1 MSSINYIFIAFLCL
15 SQFAAASQELISA
28 DLAISLSKGI
38 IQLNLGE
45 EVENDVVAYRILYS
59 TTDIEGRLD
68 TASGLLVLP
77 DNIEGP
83 FPQLIYQ
90 HGTVNGRLD
99 VPSELAGG
107 WELALGIASFGF
119 VTITP
124 DFQGLGTSRGIHPY
138 VHADSEALAATD
150 MLIAV
155 QSFLSENAIEVTDK
169 LFVTGYSQGG
179 HAAMAAHRALERDF
193 SNQFEVTASAP
204 MSGPYN
210 ISGAMIDFTLSDEE
224 YNFVGYL
231 AWTTLSYQ
239 RAYPDLMPNLETIF
253 KEKYITSIQQFAR
266 EEIGLGDLN
275 QQLRSL
281 ILEDSDIVQPK
292 LLFTDEILS
301 IIINGDDHPINDAFK
316 ENDLHNWLPVAPIRM
331 LYCGMDEQ
339 VTFQN
344 ALIAESTMIE
354 LGAPD
359 VAAVLI
365 DENRNHGSCVIPA
378 SLYMVE
384 YFKGFLDSTSPVN
397 DALLP
402 SEEFKLSPN
411 PASDEIRIDYP
422 SHLIPDRITVIS
434 PMGQTI
440 HTFKAKGLQQITVSQ
455 LESGLYF
462 LRIEIG
468 NQYVIKP
475 LMISQ

>member
-1 MSSINYIFIAFLCL
+1 MSCIKYIFLAFFCL
-15 SQFAAASQELISA
+15 SQYKTSSQQLISA
-28 DLAISLSKGI
+28 DLAISLAKGI
-38 IQLNLGE
+38 IELNLGT
-45 EVENDVVAYRILYS
+45 EVENDVAAYRILYT
-59 TTDIEGRLD
+59 TTDLEGRLD

-77 DNIEGP
+77 NNVEGP

-90 HGTVNGRLD
+90 HGTVDGRFD

-138 VHADSEALAATD
+138 VHADSEALAAVD

-155 QSFLSENAIEVTDK
+155 QSFLRDSNIEVTDK

-179 HAAMAAHRALERDF
+179 HAAMAAHRALERDY
-193 SNQFEVTASAP
+193 SDQFEVTASAP

-210 ISGAMIDFTLSDEE
+210 ISGAMLDFTLGDSE

-239 RAYPDLMPNLETIF
+239 RAYPDLMPDLDVIF
-253 KEKYITSIQQFAR
+253 KEKYIAPIQQFAT
-266 EEIGLGDLN
+266 EEIGLGELN

-281 ILEDSDIVQPK
+281 ILEDSNIVQPK
-292 LLFTDEILS
+292 FMFTDEILS
-301 IIINGDDHPINDAFK
+301 IISNREDHPINDAFK
-316 ENDLHNWLPVAPIRM
+316 ANDLHNWLPVAPIRM

-339 VTFQN
+339 VAFQN
-344 ALIAESTMIE
+344 ALIAESTMMQ

-365 DENRNHGSCVIPA
+365 DENGNHGSCVIPA
-378 SLYMVE
+378 SLYMVD
-384 YFKGFLDSTSPVN
+384 YFKGFLDQTSPVN

-402 SEEFKLSPN
+402 AEEIKLSPN
-411 PASDEIRIDYP
+411 PASNEIRIDYP
-422 SHLIPDRITVIS
+422 SHLIPNRVTLIS
-434 PMGQTI
+434 PIGQAIYTNEE
-440 HTFKAKGLQQITVSQ
+440 KAMDQINISQ

-468 NQYVIKP
+468 NQYVLKP
-475 LMISQ
+475 LVVEK